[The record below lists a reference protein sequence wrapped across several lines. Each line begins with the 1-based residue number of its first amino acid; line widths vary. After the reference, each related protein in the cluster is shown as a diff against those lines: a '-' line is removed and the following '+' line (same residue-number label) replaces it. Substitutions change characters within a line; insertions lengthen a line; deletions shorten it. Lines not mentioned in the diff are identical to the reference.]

1 MLDDVLDGVVEELVL
16 MLEVLEAL
24 EEIIEEDDVVCS
36 VDDRDAEGVLAVLV
50 LS

>member
-1 MLDDVLDGVVEELVL
+1 VLDDVLDGGFEPLVL

-24 EEIIEEDDVVCS
+24 EEIIEGDDVVCS
-36 VDDRDAEGVLAVLV
+36 VDDRGVEGVLAVLV